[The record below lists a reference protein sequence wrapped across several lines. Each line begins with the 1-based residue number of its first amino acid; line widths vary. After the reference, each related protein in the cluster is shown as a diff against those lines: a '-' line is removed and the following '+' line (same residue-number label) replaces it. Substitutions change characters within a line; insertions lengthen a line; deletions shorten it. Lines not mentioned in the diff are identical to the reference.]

1 MLLPVLQCTGRP
13 TIESGPS
20 RRVSS
25 AGLRTTTPE
34 PASGPSRGFSSEPS
48 LLGKGQGKRDGG
60 GDTCGGQTVF
70 SRGGNVDRQ
79 KGISGVSC

>member
-1 MLLPVLQCTGRP
+1 MLLAMLQCTGRR
-13 TIESGPS
+13 TVESGPS
-20 RRVSS
+20 RRVRS
-25 AGLRTTTPE
+25 AGLRTTMPD

-48 LLGKGQGKRDGG
+48 PWGKEWGKRDGG